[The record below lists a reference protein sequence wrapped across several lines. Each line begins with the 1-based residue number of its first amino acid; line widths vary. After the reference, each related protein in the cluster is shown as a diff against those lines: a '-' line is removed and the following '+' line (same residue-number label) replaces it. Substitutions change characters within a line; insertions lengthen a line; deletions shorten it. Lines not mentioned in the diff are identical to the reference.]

1 MNGYRSPYERSR
13 SVGALIKPVVI
24 IIITLAI
31 LSVAAY
37 FGVNYFLG
45 NQLTVLRES
54 FSEQEIKHMDDT
66 YHISTEDL
74 LIPLYTFEQGS
85 AETSTHY
92 TGIVMRMDG
101 DVADVLRQC
110 FGQEPDGEQY
120 LTNCNN
126 FTDYFVDDC
135 FGGDIIRLKTRN
147 GTAKAIRC
155 RSDFPDY
162 TYYFYAE
169 DGVYYLMARRLA

>member
-1 MNGYRSPYERSR
+1 MNGYQSPYERSR
-13 SVGALIKPVVI
+13 SIGALIKPIAI
-24 IIITLAI
+24 IILTLAI
-31 LSVAAY
+31 LSAAAY

-45 NQLTVLRES
+45 NQLIILRES
-54 FSEQEIKHMDDT
+54 FSEQEVKHMDDT
-66 YHISTEDL
+66 YHISTEDCL
-74 LIPLYTFEQGS
+74 TPLYTFEQGS
-85 AETSTHY
+85 AESSTHY

-101 DVADVLRQC
+101 EIGDVLHAC
-110 FGQEPDGEQY
+110 FGQDVDGEQY
-120 LTNCNN
+120 LTNYNN

-135 FGGDIIRLKTRN
+135 FDGDITRLKTRD